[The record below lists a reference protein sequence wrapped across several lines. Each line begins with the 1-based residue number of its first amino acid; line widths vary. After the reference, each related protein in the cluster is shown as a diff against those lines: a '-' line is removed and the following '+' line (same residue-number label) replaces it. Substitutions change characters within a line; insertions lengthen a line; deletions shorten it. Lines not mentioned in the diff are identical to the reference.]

1 MTGARSQ
8 LTKRITYTNKPFI
21 KKDDSSGSKRLTV
34 SQEPKPARHKDTGL
48 ADNHNTDRQGICN
61 RLIT

>member
-21 KKDDSSGSKRLTV
+21 KKDDSSGAKRLTV
-34 SQEPKPARHKDTGL
+34 SQEPKPARHKDAGL
-48 ADNHNTDRQGICN
+48 SR
-61 RLIT
+61 